1 MLLLTEYL
9 TLCFPQTF
17 GEPVDKMQAKTKKGG
32 NSAMSIF
39 QNRDNIG
46 QDSKVEAL
54 LTKHQAPIRV
64 LARNGSALYSAGSD
78 GRLQFWNL

>member
-1 MLLLTEYL
+1 MN
-9 TLCFPQTF
+9 PVWHDAQTF
-17 GEPVDKMQAKTKKGG
+17 GEPVDKMQAKQKKGG
-32 NSAMSIF
+32 KSAMSIF

-64 LARNGSALYSAGSD
+64 LARNGETLFSAGSD
-78 GRLQFWNL
+78 GRLQFWNLAS